1 MESKDIKKLVSQM
14 TLEEKASMT
23 SGKNFWESN
32 DISRLGIPSVFFA
45 DGPHGLRK
53 QELSADH
60 LGLNESVKSTC
71 FPTAATLSCSWDEKL
86 LEEVGASLGIE
97 ARHLEVG
104 VLLGPG
110 ANIKRDPRC
119 GRNFE
124 YYSEDPYLAGKYA
137 AAYIRGVQSKGVAA
151 CVKHYALNNQ
161 EQARMIVDSVV
172 DERAMREIY
181 LTPFEIAVKQGKV
194 KTVMSAYNKINGEYA
209 NENSHTLKDI
219 LRNEWGFDSVVVTD
233 WGGNNDRVKAIE
245 CGNEIEMPTTGGET
259 DKDIINAV
267 KSGDLDES
275 VLDKCVERLL
285 KLIFDQANLPP
296 LDYSE
301 EKHHNVAL
309 KAAENSA
316 VLLKNDG
323 ALPLSADEK
332 VCVIGDFAFNPRYQ
346 GGGSSAVNP
355 TMLENVV
362 DCIKD
367 YPVNCI
373 GVARGYERYGK
384 NNGGLIR
391 KAVRLAEKAD
401 KILLFLGL
409 DEVTETEGIDRA
421 NLSLPKNQLE
431 LLEKLSELGKK
442 TVVVLSCGA
451 PVNLDWDDKV
461 NALLHGFLSGQAG
474 ARAMLNLITGKT
486 NPSGKLAETFAYEYS
501 DNPTSNYYLKN
512 DITAEYRESVYVGYR
527 YFDKNGLR
535 VKYPFGY
542 GLSYTSFEYS
552 DLRINDK
559 GVTFV
564 VKNTGDKDGAEI
576 SQMYI
581 GATDSKVFRAK
592 RELKGFVK
600 TFLKAGESKNVFIP
614 FDEFSFRFYNIKESR
629 YVNENCNYAIYV
641 GSSSR
646 NLPLKGDFRIAGE
659 AVVANPYAD
668 GVFAPYYSGDVKN
681 VPDSAFRA
689 LLGREIPDSNL
700 KFVKKNRITVDYNTS
715 VMHLKY
721 AKGVAG
727 RIFSRAIR
735 FSYKFLKKTGQR
747 KKANVI
753 LMGPYYMPVRGISRM
768 TGGAVTMEQ
777 LDALIIMFNGN
788 FFKGLAAY
796 FKAGKK
802 KKNKK
807 KIKK

>member
-1 MESKDIKKLVSQM
+1 MDNKEIKKLVSQM
-14 TLEEKASMT
+14 TLEEKAFMT

-86 LEEVGASLGIE
+86 LEEVGAALGTE
-97 ARHLEVG
+97 ARRLEVG

-137 AAYIRGVQSKGVAA
+137 AAYVRGVQSNGVAA

-161 EQARMIVDSVV
+161 ERARMIVDSVV

-181 LTPFEIAVKQGKV
+181 LTPFEIAVKQGEV

-209 NENSHTLKDI
+209 NENRHTLKDI
-219 LRNEWGFDSVVVTD
+219 LRDEWGFDGVVVTD

-267 KSGDLDES
+267 KSGVLDES
-275 VLDKCVERLL
+275 VLDECVKRLL
-285 KLIFDQANLPP
+285 KFIFDHANLPP

-301 EKHHNVAL
+301 EKHREIAL

-323 ALPLSADEK
+323 ALPISDDEK

-355 TMLENVV
+355 TTLENVV

-367 YPVNCI
+367 YPVNCV
-373 GVARGYERYGK
+373 GFARGYERYGK
-384 NNGGLIR
+384 KSRGLIR
-391 KAVRLAEKAD
+391 KAIKLAEKAD

-409 DEVTETEGIDRA
+409 DEVTETEGIDRSDI
-421 NLSLPKNQLE
+421 SLPKNQLE
-431 LLEKLSELGKK
+431 LFEELSKLGKK
-442 TVVVLSCGA
+442 TVVILSCGA
-451 PVNLDWDDKV
+451 PVNLEFDDKV
-461 NALLHGFLSGQAG
+461 NALLHVYLSGQAG
-474 ARAMLNLITGKT
+474 ARATLNLITGKT
-486 NPSGKLAETFAYEYS
+486 NPSGKLAETFAYKYS
-501 DNPTSNYYLKN
+501 DNPACNYYLKN
-512 DITAEYRESVYVGYR
+512 EITAEYRESIYVGYR

-542 GLSYTSFEYS
+542 GLSYTRFEYS
-552 DLRINDK
+552 DLRISDK
-559 GVTFV
+559 GVTFA

-581 GATDSKVFRAK
+581 GATDSKVFRAEK
-592 RELKGFVK
+592 ELKGFVK

-629 YVNENCNYAIYV
+629 YVNENCNYVIYV

-646 NLPLKGDFRIAGE
+646 DLPLKGGFAVTDGTDIANLYDD
-659 AVVANPYAD
+659 A
-668 GVFAPYYSGDVKN
+668 VFAPYYSGDVKD
-681 VPDSAFRA
+681 VSDAAFKA
-689 LLGREIPDSNL
+689 LLGREIPDGKL

-715 VMHLKY
+715 VTHLKY
-721 AKGVAG
+721 AKGFAG
-727 RIFSRAIR
+727 RIFSRAIS
-735 FSYKFLKKTGQR
+735 FSYKFLKKTGKR

-768 TGGAVTMEQ
+768 TGGAITTEQ
-777 LDALIIMFNGN
+777 LDALIVMFNGN
-788 FFKGLAAY
+788 FFKGLFGF

-802 KKNKK
+802 KKMARKK
-807 KIKK
+807 